1 MAKIEEKLKAMG
13 VTLPP
18 AFKFAKPNRRGCMA
32 VGKMLYCSGQ
42 GPADLPGVK
51 RKGKLGGELTLEEG
65 NAAARATAINILA
78 AMKEYLGDLDKV
90 ERIVSVFG
98 MVNSVPTFE
107 QPSQVIDGFSDFIYE
122 LWGPENGWHTRCAV
136 GMATLPGNQPVEIK
150 TEWLLK

>member
-1 MAKIEEKLKAMG
+1 MAKIEEKLKAMC

-18 AFKFAKPNRRGCMA
+18 AFKFAKPNRRGCMT
-32 VGKMLYCSGQ
+32 VGKMLYCSGH
-42 GPADLPGVK
+42 GPANLPGVK

-65 NAAARATAINILA
+65 QGAARAAAINILA
-78 AMKEYLGDLDKV
+78 AMKEHLGDLDKV

-107 QPSQVIDGFSDFIYE
+107 QPSQVMDGFSDFIYE
-122 LWGPENGWHTRCAV
+122 LWGPDNGWHTRCAV
-136 GMATLPGNQPVEIK
+136 GMVTLPGNQPVEIK

>member
-1 MAKIEEKLKAMG
+1 MARIEEKLKAMG

-32 VGKMLYCSGQ
+32 VGKILYCSGH
-42 GPADLPGVK
+42 GPAPLPGIIT
-51 RKGKLGGELTLEEG
+51 KGKLGGQVTLEEG
-65 NAAARATAINILA
+65 NAAARATAIHILA
-78 AMKEYLGDLDKV
+78 AMKEHLGDLDKV

-98 MVNSVPTFE
+98 MVNAVPTFT
-107 QPSQVIDGFSDFIYE
+107 QPSQVIDGFSDFVYE

-136 GMATLPGNQPVEIK
+136 GMATLPGDQPVEIK